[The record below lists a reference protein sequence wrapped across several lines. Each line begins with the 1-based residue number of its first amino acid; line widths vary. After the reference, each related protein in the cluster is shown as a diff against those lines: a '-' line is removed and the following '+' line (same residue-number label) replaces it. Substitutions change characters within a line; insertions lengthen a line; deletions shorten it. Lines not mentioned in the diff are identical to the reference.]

1 MAALRKRASVEV
13 MIVEPDV
20 SLRTIAA
27 DKLRQAGLL
36 VVEAA
41 NAEEASLYL
50 QDGAP
55 VDLVFG
61 DVRVPDARRL
71 GGRQRDR

>member
-1 MAALRKRASVEV
+1 MAALGKRALVEV

-61 DVRVPDARRL
+61 DVQVPDAGRR
-71 GGRQRDR
+71 GGRQRGR

>member
-1 MAALRKRASVEV
+1 MAALLRRASVEV

-41 NAEEASLYL
+41 NAEEASSYL
-50 QDGAP
+50 QDGSP

-61 DVRVPDARRL
+61 DVRVPDPRGP

>member
-20 SLRTIAA
+20 SIRTIVA
-27 DKLRQAGLL
+27 DKLRQACLL

-61 DVRVPDARRL
+61 DVRVPDARRA